1 MKDSKHD
8 EGDVD
13 NQTVATLDDD
23 AVVLKSKLK
32 QQGEK
37 TAKSKSKMKMKL
49 KLKRKVKT
57 MLRRYREKPLLVW
70 PWSQFSLRSRI
81 TKFTTS
87 KLFSKMSDTSVSQ
100 ETLILGVVEFLL
112 ESKSDPM
119 LAVTLFRNFLQQ
131 FTGVALTNDGLTV
144 LKNLQVDQ
152 GILDDLERI
161 NLETI
166 DGWDDMR
173 KFNLDKRL
181 EGLQE
186 AQIEEAQKVRAAR
199 EAEERVESRKGRA
212 ICAKLCC
219 RKQSSQPEE
228 GSNFGDDS
236 DSGGAVVESTENDD
250 ARPE

>member
-32 QQGEK
+32 QQGAK
-37 TAKSKSKMKMKL
+37 TAKSKSKSKLKL

-70 PWSQFSLRSRI
+70 PWSQFSLRSLI

-112 ESKSDPM
+112 ESKSDSAG
-119 LAVTLFRNFLQQ
+119 LTLFRNFLQQ
-131 FTGVALTNDGLTV
+131 FTGVALTNRGLTV

-166 DGWDDMR
+166 DGWDEMR

-186 AQIEEAQKVRAAR
+186 AKIEEAQKVRAAQ
-199 EAEERVESRKGRA
+199 EAEERRRKGRA
-212 ICAKLCC
+212 LCAKL
-219 RKQSSQPEE
+219 
-228 GSNFGDDS
+228 
-236 DSGGAVVESTENDD
+236 
-250 ARPE
+250 